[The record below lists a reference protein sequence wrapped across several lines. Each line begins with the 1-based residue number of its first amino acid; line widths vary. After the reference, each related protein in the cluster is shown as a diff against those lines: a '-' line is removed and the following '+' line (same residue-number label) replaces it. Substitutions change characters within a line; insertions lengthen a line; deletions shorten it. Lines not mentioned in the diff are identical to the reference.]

1 MTQPPTKTTIP
12 YTRFPYPAL
21 FRSAAPAGF
30 EAFVCHHRLFAV
42 KQERHHVARD
52 RIGGARPAAML
63 DHHRS
68 GIARRVERREGDE
81 KAVVAIFPGAALAAA
96 LAQADDLRGAGLAR
110 HLDIL
115 YRQSPPPG
123 GARPVADPVGRAAGS
138 GGGVQSG

>member
-63 DHHRS
+63 DHHRH
-68 GIARRVERREGDE
+68 GIARRVERRDGDE
-81 KAVVAIFPGAALAAA
+81 TAVVALFPGEALAAA
-96 LAQADDLRGAGLAR
+96 LAKADDLRVAGPAR

-115 YRQSPPPG
+115 YRQSRTRR
-123 GARPVADPVGRAAGS
+123 AGRAVESPIHTPVPPA
-138 GGGVQSG
+138 